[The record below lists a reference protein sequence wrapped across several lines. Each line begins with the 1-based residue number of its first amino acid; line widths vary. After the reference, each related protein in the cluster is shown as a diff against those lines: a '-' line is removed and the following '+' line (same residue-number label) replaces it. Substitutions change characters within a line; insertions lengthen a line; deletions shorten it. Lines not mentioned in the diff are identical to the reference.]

1 MEYRDMDERNAG
13 RQTRPM
19 GNDTEAMQ
27 GTAWQA
33 GPGSPP
39 EAPRNQQTADAQ
51 HGQPG
56 AGGPGRMISDTMHTV
71 GAVGGSAVDTTHDV
85 LRGAISATGD
95 VASGLGGETSHVAKD
110 LVQGV
115 RGIGGDVG
123 LAVRDGATGLIHVV
137 GDVGGTA
144 VHTVRDLLVDIVS
157 GVRDVA
163 GAAVGRMP
171 GNGTQQARSGPGA
184 EGPLLRNS
192 ERERQTASPQDSAP
206 GNAGGQHTAGDAR
219 AQDDNDADQDYA
231 GQHQSQQSQQRQ
243 QSPDGPFPFPSSRH
257 H

>member
-1 MEYRDMDERNAG
+1 MEYSDMDERNAG
-13 RQTRPM
+13 PQSRTPGSDTNARQ
-19 GNDTEAMQ
+19 GAGYE
-27 GTAWQA
+27 G

-39 EAPRNQQTADAQ
+39 EAARSQQSADARNDQ
-51 HGQPG
+51 
-56 AGGPGRMISDTMHTV
+56 AGGGGAGRMISDTMHTV
-71 GAVGGSAVDTTHDV
+71 GAVGGSAVDTTHDM

-95 VASGLGGETSHVAKD
+95 VASGLGGETTHVAKD

-163 GAAVGRMP
+163 GAAVGR
-171 GNGTQQARSGPGA
+171 GAANGTQQGRTGSRANAP
-184 EGPLLRNS
+184 PLRNS
-192 ERERQTASPQDSAP
+192 ERDRQSATQQGGERTHAGAQRTAPED
-206 GNAGGQHTAGDAR
+206 NEAGQEY
-219 AQDDNDADQDYA
+219 ADQ
-231 GQHQSQQSQQRQ
+231 Q
-243 QSPDGPFPFPSSRH
+243 QSPDGPFPFPSGRH